1 MTPARSTSGAFPGTA
16 TTALAEAAQRWGTPL
31 YVTDLEIAAQRLA
44 AYRAAF
50 GGALIAYAVKAN
62 PDPQLLRRLVSE
74 GAGCEVVNVVEL
86 ALARRAGCPAQR
98 IVMNGIG
105 KGDVEIAEALAAGVL
120 VNAESLDELEAIVRL
135 ARTGAR
141 IGLRLNPG
149 LDAQTHPHLAT
160 GAAEAKFG
168 IALADLPHAIDRLA
182 RAGLAPEAIGAHI
195 GSEVGNL
202 EAYHS
207 LLGALRQ
214 QPFRI
219 NLGGGLPAGAD
230 PADLRLGIDSSRL
243 ILEPGRSLVAGAGS
257 LLTRVV
263 RVQARA
269 TCTYLVA
276 DAGMTELI
284 RPMLYG
290 ADHPVSL
297 VEPGAPVPT
306 DRPVHLAGPVCE
318 AGDILARDL
327 DRWLAPGELAT
338 AGGGAFLAIRQAG
351 AYGAAMSSN
360 YNGRLRP
367 AEAVIEGGQLRLS
380 RRRETLED
388 LVSRDA

>member
-1 MTPARSTSGAFPGTA
+1 MRRPTRTWRRVPPKQSSASRLRTCHTPSTAWRGRDWRPRRS
-16 TTALAEAAQRWGTPL
+16 
-31 YVTDLEIAAQRLA
+31 
-44 AYRAAF
+44 
-50 GGALIAYAVKAN
+50 
-62 PDPQLLRRLVSE
+62 
-74 GAGCEVVNVVEL
+74 
-86 ALARRAGCPAQR
+86 
-98 IVMNGIG
+98 
-105 KGDVEIAEALAAGVL
+105 
-120 VNAESLDELEAIVRL
+120 
-135 ARTGAR
+135 ARTSAPR
-141 IGLRLNPG
+141 S
-149 LDAQTHPHLAT
+149 AT
-160 GAAEAKFG
+160 WR
-168 IALADLPHAIDRLA
+168 PT
-182 RAGLAPEAIGAHI
+182 
-195 GSEVGNL
+195 
-202 EAYHS
+202 HS

-297 VEPGAPVPT
+297 VEPGARLPT
-306 DRPVHLAGPVCE
+306 GRPVHLAGPVCE

-327 DRWLAPGELAT
+327 DRWLTPGELAT
-338 AGGGAFLAIRQAG
+338 AGGGALLAIRQAG